1 MSESSASGTS
11 GASGSSDAVRK
22 EEGSAVPEGN
32 ILQHIKL
39 LEKNKTQL
47 ELEKAQ
53 LEEQLRQADARA
65 QRMSAKTR
73 ESMQAAMDT
82 LMKKWMD
89 AVDTKDEVVK
99 EDFKSG
105 LDKLI
110 NHSAEENGVWRMMLA
125 ASSLHDRQEHN
136 LEKLRIENNEL
147 RTKVD
152 DLYGSSVSRV
162 VGEKHRQPEQ
172 ADRSS
177 VQAPT
182 INIWDEFAKDLK
194 GF

>member
-1 MSESSASGTS
+1 MSDNGVADTGKKDE
-11 GASGSSDAVRK
+11 V
-22 EEGSAVPEGN
+22 GSAPDGN
-32 ILQHIKL
+32 ILQHIKA
-39 LEKNKTQL
+39 LEQS
-47 ELEKAQ
+47 KAQ
-53 LEEQLRQADARA
+53 LELSKAQLEQKLKEADARA
-65 QRMSAKTR
+65 DRMSVKTR
-73 ESMQAAMDT
+73 EGMQAAMDT

-89 AVDTKDEVVK
+89 AVETKDEVVK
-99 EDFKSG
+99 DEFKCG

-125 ASSLHDRQEHN
+125 ASSLHDKQEHN

-182 INIWDEFAKDLK
+182 LNIWDEFANDLK
-194 GF
+194 AHY

>member
-1 MSESSASGTS
+1 MAEPGSVDSTKKDETVSAS
-11 GASGSSDAVRK
+11 SGSSAPD
-22 EEGSAVPEGN
+22 GN
-32 ILQHIKL
+32 ILQHIK
-39 LEKNKTQL
+39 QL
-47 ELEKAQ
+47 EQSKAQ
-53 LEEQLRQADARA
+53 LEQSKQQLEQKLKEADARA
-65 QRMSAKTR
+65 DRMSVKTR
-73 ESMQAAMDT
+73 EGMQAAMDT

-89 AVDTKDEVVK
+89 AVETKDEVVK

-162 VGEKHRQPEQ
+162 VGEKHRQPDQ

-177 VQAPT
+177 VQPPT
-182 INIWDEFAKDLK
+182 VNIWEEFAKDLK

>member
-1 MSESSASGTS
+1 MSDGGSSASVGE
-11 GASGSSDAVRK
+11 SSKK
-22 EEGSAVPEGN
+22 EETGVAPEGN
-32 ILQHIKL
+32 ILQHIRM
-39 LEKNKTQL
+39 LEQSKAALEQTKT
-47 ELEKAQ
+47 Q
-53 LEEQLRQADARA
+53 LEEQLKQADARA
-65 QRMSAKTR
+65 ERLSVKTR
-73 ESMQAAMDT
+73 EGMQAAMDT

-89 AVDTKDEVVK
+89 AVETKDEGVK
-99 EDFKSG
+99 ADFKGG

-110 NHSAEENGVWRMMLA
+110 HKSQEENGVWRMMLA
-125 ASSLHDRQEHN
+125 ASSLHDKQEHN

-162 VGEKHRQPEQ
+162 VGEKHRQPDQ

-177 VQAPT
+177 VQPPT
-182 INIWDEFAKDLK
+182 VNIWDEFAKDLK